1 MIIKKLSINKV
12 KDEKINIPA
21 DAVRIAKSLILKE
34 DFCKEHL
41 IVLYLNNKNKVK
53 SAEIVHIGDINS
65 CIVSPSNVFK
75 SAILKDCNSVIMLHN
90 HPSGSLEPST
100 EDINTFKDLKM
111 AGEILKIK
119 MLDSIIFNE
128 KGESFSLENY

>member
-1 MIIKKLSINKV
+1 MIIKKLNISKV
-12 KDEKINIPA
+12 KDEKVSLPA
-21 DAVRIAKSLILKE
+21 DAVRIAKSLILEE
-34 DFCKEHL
+34 DYNKEHL

-65 CIVSPSNVFK
+65 CVVSPSNVFK

-90 HPSGSLEPST
+90 HPSGDLEPST
-100 EDINTFKDLKM
+100 EDLNTFKDLKI
-111 AGEILKIK
+111 AGDILKIK
-119 MLDSIIFNE
+119 MLDSIIFNS